1 MKRLRGIFVCVAVVL
16 SLTVPPNPALATSPN
31 DVART
36 IQDQLPEVQSVLTS
50 VAKSAGVKVS
60 DASQLTLGE
69 GYEVYGVSQK
79 ALEGQAQRA
88 SDFVK
93 LIDNFYVFPVLIDKT
108 PVGVVWVEKIDGE
121 WVIVGEGTY
130 RRFNEDI
137 QEARDILT
145 KAGFGNKVY
154 LVYDHTVS
162 LFGLVGEDANG
173 QGKFVPIRD
182 LTPVYG
188 LRRGTLVDLDEV
200 GAEVRKFVQG
210 LEGQDDE
217 VGAEPEMP
225 AGQGEEQEKEL
236 LPPWT
241 MALVGMLAIIVAM
254 TAIHF
259 AKRLKEES

>member
-1 MKRLRGIFVCVAVVL
+1 MKRLRGILVPVAVVL
-16 SLTVPPNPALATSPN
+16 SLILPMNPVSATSSD
-31 DVART
+31 DVARA

-60 DASQLTLGE
+60 DANQLTLGE

-154 LVYDHTVS
+154 LVYDHTVL

-200 GAEVRKFVQG
+200 GAEVRKFVQE
-210 LEGQDDE
+210 LEGQGGE
-217 VGAEPEMP
+217 VTAEPVTP
-225 AGQGEEQEKEL
+225 DSHGEELERPL
-236 LPPWT
+236 IPSWT
-241 MALVGMLAIIVAM
+241 MALMSILAVLVAM
-254 TAIHF
+254 MAF
-259 AKRLKEES
+259 QLARRWKEEL